1 MKGAESI
8 ESYLIQMEAQYE
20 AVGDDLWVVKGS
32 GPDMVLS
39 IAGSILVL
47 RIKVMEVEKVPLKR
61 REEMYKTL
69 LEYNVHEMLHGSYG
83 LEGGA
88 VVATAALQLEN
99 LDYNELQ
106 GTMDD
111 IGMAVSNHYPT
122 LSKMAA

>member
-1 MKGAESI
+1 MKGAEEI
-8 ESYLIQMEAQYE
+8 ESYLIQMDAQYE
-20 AVGDDLWVVKGS
+20 PVGDDLWVVKGS

-39 IAGSILVL
+39 IAGSVLVL
-47 RIKVMEVEKVPLKR
+47 RVKVMELETVPAAR
-61 REEMYKTL
+61 REKMYKTL
-69 LEYNVHEMLHGSYG
+69 LEYNVNEMLHGSYG

-122 LSKMAA
+122 LSNLAA